1 MATRESRRVCHWALR
16 TGNLRD
22 ALTFYE
28 LVFGLRILRH
38 EEFAAGHPE
47 SGGAY
52 GGAWSKTVVG
62 WGPERTDFALELTYS
77 YGADDTTQAD
87 GLLHIAVACPEAA
100 TRAAALGYAVA
111 YDRGAPV
118 VAGPDDVKYKI
129 VEPSSGRAERW
140 SAVCLKSA
148 SLRSTE
154 RYFVDVL
161 GWTKFARPPP
171 GCSPPGSSLTLGF
184 DGDDQV
190 RVVFCEGSPKPGARR
205 GRLAVAVP
213 DARAAHDAASG
224 ASIGSVVAAAA
235 TLKTPGRADVDVSV
249 LADPDGYEVA
259 VLGAAGFYDL
269 ARPRYDAVDWRLREA
284 RGADGREPPPSTAP
298 LATPGMVAVHDAAA
312 LDALASSQ
320 DRVVA
325 HFAAK
330 WCKNCARMEPELAAM
345 AAKTDAHAFALID
358 VDEAE
363 DLAAKYNVTSV
374 PHFVFLKGGAPA
386 DAYVGSS
393 AEELQAKLAVCFL

>member
-118 VAGPDDVKYKI
+118 VVGPDDVKYKI
-129 VEPSSGRAERW
+129 VEPSSGRARW
-140 SAVCLKSA
+140 RRRC
-148 SLRSTE
+148 RC
-154 RYFVDVL
+154 
-161 GWTKFARPPP
+161 ARP
-171 GCSPPGSSLTLGF
+171 GS
-184 DGDDQV
+184 
-190 RVVFCEGSPKPGARR
+190 C
-205 GRLAVAVP
+205 
-213 DARAAHDAASG
+213 
-224 ASIGSVVAAAA
+224 
-235 TLKTPGRADVDVSV
+235 
-249 LADPDGYEVA
+249 
-259 VLGAAGFYDL
+259 
-269 ARPRYDAVDWRLREA
+269 WRSWR
-284 RGADGREPPPSTAP
+284 
-298 LATPGMVAVHDAAA
+298 
-312 LDALASSQ
+312 
-320 DRVVA
+320 
-325 HFAAK
+325 
-330 WCKNCARMEPELAAM
+330 
-345 AAKTDAHAFALID
+345 
-358 VDEAE
+358 
-363 DLAAKYNVTSV
+363 
-374 PHFVFLKGGAPA
+374 
-386 DAYVGSS
+386 
-393 AEELQAKLAVCFL
+393 

>member
-87 GLLHIAVACPEAA
+87 GLIHIAVACPEAA

-171 GCSPPGSSLTLGF
+171 GC
-184 DGDDQV
+184 
-190 RVVFCEGSPKPGARR
+190 E
-205 GRLAVAVP
+205 
-213 DARAAHDAASG
+213 
-224 ASIGSVVAAAA
+224 
-235 TLKTPGRADVDVSV
+235 
-249 LADPDGYEVA
+249 
-259 VLGAAGFYDL
+259 
-269 ARPRYDAVDWRLREA
+269 
-284 RGADGREPPPSTAP
+284 
-298 LATPGMVAVHDAAA
+298 
-312 LDALASSQ
+312 
-320 DRVVA
+320 
-325 HFAAK
+325 
-330 WCKNCARMEPELAAM
+330 
-345 AAKTDAHAFALID
+345 
-358 VDEAE
+358 
-363 DLAAKYNVTSV
+363 
-374 PHFVFLKGGAPA
+374 
-386 DAYVGSS
+386 
-393 AEELQAKLAVCFL
+393 

>member
-171 GCSPPGSSLTLGF
+171 GCATAGSSLTLGF
-184 DGDDQV
+184 DGDDQ
-190 RVVFCEGSPKPGARR
+190 
-205 GRLAVAVP
+205 
-213 DARAAHDAASG
+213 
-224 ASIGSVVAAAA
+224 
-235 TLKTPGRADVDVSV
+235 ADVDVSV

-259 VLGAAGFYDL
+259 VVGAAGFYDL
-269 ARPRYDAVDWRLREA
+269 ARPRYDVVDWRLRES
-284 RGADGREPPPSTAP
+284 RGAGRDAAPASTAP
-298 LATPGMVAVHDAAA
+298 LATPGMVNVHDAAA

-330 WCKNCARMEPELAAM
+330 WCKNCARIEPELAAM
-345 AAKTDAHAFALID
+345 AAKTDAR
-358 VDEAE
+358 
-363 DLAAKYNVTSV
+363 
-374 PHFVFLKGGAPA
+374 AP
-386 DAYVGSS
+386 SR
-393 AEELQAKLAVCFL
+393 